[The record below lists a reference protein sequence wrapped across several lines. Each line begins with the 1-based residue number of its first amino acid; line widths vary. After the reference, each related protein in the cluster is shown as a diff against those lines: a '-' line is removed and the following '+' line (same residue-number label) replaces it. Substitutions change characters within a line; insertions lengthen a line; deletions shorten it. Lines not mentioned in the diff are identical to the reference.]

1 MQSDEQVRQEVEQE
15 LTQQALAVFKAQSK
29 LENNEAFKQFM
40 LQKKAVDDMVADF
53 KKNLKQAMV
62 DNQITSL
69 TSPNGKDDWR
79 ITCSIAHKIELD
91 SEVNINDID
100 EEYIDEKELD
110 MNTIV
115 VKDGKVFEKIANTE
129 LVKNMCSLNLPLPNG
144 FIDKTTPR
152 ISIRV
157 NGKVI

>member
-1 MQSDEQVRQEVEQE
+1 MQSDEQARQEVERE
-15 LTQQALAVFKAQSK
+15 LTQQALEVFKAQSE

-40 LQKKAVDDMVADF
+40 LQKKAVDDMVSDF

-79 ITCSIAHKIELD
+79 ITCSIAHKIEPD
-91 SEVNINDID
+91 SEVNINHMG
-100 EEYIDEKELD
+100 EEYVDEKELD

-115 VKDGKVFEKIANTE
+115 VKEGKVFEKVANTE
-129 LVKNMCSLNLPLPNG
+129 LVKNMRSLNLPLPKG
-144 FIDKTTPR
+144 FVDKEVAR

-157 NGKVI
+157 NGKAI

>member
-1 MQSDEQVRQEVEQE
+1 MQHDEDARQEVEQE
-15 LTQQALAVFKAQSK
+15 LTQQALEVFKAQSE

-79 ITCSIAHKIELD
+79 ITCSVAHKIEAD
-91 SEVNINDID
+91 PTVKID
-100 EEYIDEKELD
+100 DVDEQYIDEKEVPMD
-110 MNTIV
+110 NIV
-115 VKDGKVFEKIANTE
+115 VKDGRVYEKTLNTE
-129 LVKNMCSLNLPLPNG
+129 IVKNMRSLNLPLPNG
-144 FIDKTTPR
+144 FIDKTTAR

-157 NGKVI
+157 NGKAI

>member
-15 LTQQALAVFKAQSK
+15 LTQQALAVFKAQSE

-79 ITCSIAHKIELD
+79 ITCSIAHRIELD

-115 VKDGKVFEKIANTE
+115 VKDGKVFEKVANTE
-129 LVKNMCSLNLPLPNG
+129 LVKNMRSLNLPLPNG

>member
-1 MQSDEQVRQEVEQE
+1 MQHDEDARQEVEQE
-15 LTQQALAVFKAQSK
+15 LTQQALEVFKAQSE

-79 ITCSIAHKIELD
+79 TYDAGTACLHI
-91 SEVNINDID
+91 
-100 EEYIDEKELD
+100 
-110 MNTIV
+110 
-115 VKDGKVFEKIANTE
+115 
-129 LVKNMCSLNLPLPNG
+129 
-144 FIDKTTPR
+144 
-152 ISIRV
+152 
-157 NGKVI
+157 

>member
-1 MQSDEQVRQEVEQE
+1 MQSDEQARQEVEQE
-15 LTQQALAVFKAQSK
+15 LTQQALEVFKAQSE

-79 ITCSIAHKIELD
+79 ITCSVAHKIEAD
-91 SEVNINDID
+91 PTVKID
-100 EEYIDEKELD
+100 DVDEQYIDEKEVPMD
-110 MNTIV
+110 NIV
-115 VKDGKVFEKIANTE
+115 VKDGRVYEKTLNTE
-129 LVKNMCSLNLPLPNG
+129 LVKNMRSLNLPLPNG

-157 NGKVI
+157 NGKAI